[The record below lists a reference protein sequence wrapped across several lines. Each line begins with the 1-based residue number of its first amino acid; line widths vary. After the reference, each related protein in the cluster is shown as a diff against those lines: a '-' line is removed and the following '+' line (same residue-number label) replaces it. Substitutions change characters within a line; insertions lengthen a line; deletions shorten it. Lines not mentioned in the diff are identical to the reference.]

1 MHLSNAKAQR
11 SAVKEMLKAV
21 AAGVFEDHG
30 ERELALA
37 EYNACIDHWKCD
49 HETTTRSEDLF
60 LSSAHELILYSV
72 IFIKENIITIFE
84 HL

>member
-21 AAGVFEDHG
+21 AAGVFENHG
-30 ERELALA
+30 EREQALD

-49 HETTTRSEDLF
+49 HETSTRSEDIF
-60 LSSAHELILYSV
+60 ISSVHELILYSV
-72 IFIKENIITIFE
+72 ILIKQNIITSIE